1 MIGCANRFQEYRRDA
16 VFERAVAMG
25 KLDLETVA
33 RFDRLIQGLDMVLL
47 RDMIMSAVW
56 RRDHA

>member
-1 MIGCANRFQEYRRDA
+1 MIGCASRFKEYRRDA

-33 RFDRLIQGLDMVLL
+33 RFDRLIMTLDAILL
-47 RDMIMSAVW
+47 RDIPESAVW
-56 RRDHA
+56 RK